1 MSLKRFLLPAAAIL
15 FAITTY
21 SVFAADAPAPQPEPA
36 AAAAPAVVDQANALI
51 PGADYLIQPGDVLQI
66 SVWKEPDLTREVLV
80 RPDGGLSFP
89 LAGDVQAAGNS
100 VPDLEKDLTKRIQK
114 YIPEAV
120 VTVAIRQALGYRFY
134 VVGRVNRPGEFNSVR
149 PIDVMQALALAGG
162 TTSFAAQNDIKIL
175 RRVNGVET
183 SIPFRYGRVQKGK
196 SLKENIILK
205 SGDIVVVP

>member
-1 MSLKRFLLPAAAIL
+1 MSLKRFLSSAATLVLVFTVISVPAVDEQVL
-15 FAITTY
+15 QP
-21 SVFAADAPAPQPEPA
+21 APAGNDP
-36 AAAAPAVVDQANALI
+36 ANALVV
-51 PGADYLIQPGDVLQI
+51 GADYLIQPGDILQI

-100 VPDLEKDLTKRIQK
+100 VPDLENEITKRIRK

-134 VVGRVNRPGEFNSVR
+134 IVGRVNRPGEFNSVR

-162 TTSFAAQNDIKIL
+162 TTSFAALNDIKIL
-175 RRVNGVET
+175 RRENGVET

-205 SGDIVVVP
+205 SGDVVVVP

>member
-1 MSLKRFLLPAAAIL
+1 MSLKRFLSSAATLVLVFTVISVPAVDEQVL
-15 FAITTY
+15 QP
-21 SVFAADAPAPQPEPA
+21 APAGNDP
-36 AAAAPAVVDQANALI
+36 ANALVV
-51 PGADYLIQPGDVLQI
+51 GADYLIQPGDILQI
-66 SVWKEPDLTREVLV
+66 SVWKEPDLAREVLV

-100 VPDLEKDLTKRIQK
+100 VPDLENEITKRIRK

-134 VVGRVNRPGEFNSVR
+134 IVGRVNRPGEFNSVR

-162 TTSFAAQNDIKIL
+162 TTSFAALNDIKIL
-175 RRVNGVET
+175 RRENGVET

-205 SGDIVVVP
+205 SGDVVVVP

>member
-1 MSLKRFLLPAAAIL
+1 MSLKRFLSSAATL
-15 FAITTY
+15 VL
-21 SVFAADAPAPQPEPA
+21 VFAVISVPAVDEQVLQPAPAGNDP
-36 AAAAPAVVDQANALI
+36 ANALVV
-51 PGADYLIQPGDVLQI
+51 GADYLIQPGDVLQI

-100 VPDLEKDLTKRIQK
+100 VPDLENEITKRIRK

-134 VVGRVNRPGEFNSVR
+134 IVGRVNRPGEFNAVR

-162 TTSFAAQNDIKIL
+162 TTSFAALNDIKIL
-175 RRVNGVET
+175 RRENGVET

-205 SGDIVVVP
+205 SGDVVVVP

>member
-21 SVFAADAPAPQPEPA
+21 SVSAADEPAPQPEPA
-36 AAAAPAVVDQANALI
+36 ATDQANALI
-51 PGADYLIQPGDVLQI
+51 PGADYLIQPGDLLQI

-100 VPDLEKDLTKRIQK
+100 VPDLEKELTKRIQK

-162 TTSFAAQNDIKIL
+162 TTSFAAVNDIKVL
-175 RRVNGVET
+175 RRENGVES

>member
-1 MSLKRFLLPAAAIL
+1 MSLKRVLLPAAAIL
-15 FAITTY
+15 FAITTF
-21 SVFAADAPAPQPEPA
+21 SVFAADTPAPQPEPA

-162 TTSFAAQNDIKIL
+162 TTSFAAVNDIKVL
-175 RRVNGVET
+175 RRENGVES